1 MSDFTRPVEDLSGE
15 AKEYIDLRLDE
26 LKLRTVRGLSITLT
40 KLVGLFL
47 MLGVLTALLLV
58 LSFACVLLLGELMG
72 SYAGAA
78 FIVAGVLLVGFV
90 LLVVFRDRLFKNT
103 FVPLFVKLFFPS
115 KEDEA

>member
-1 MSDFTRPVEDLSGE
+1 MSEFTRPVEELSGE
-15 AKEYIDLRLDE
+15 AKQYVDLRLDE
-26 LKLRTVRGLSITLT
+26 LKLRTARGLSITLT

-58 LSFACVLLLGELMG
+58 LSFACVLLLGELLG

-78 FIVAGVLLVGFV
+78 FIVAGVLLVGFI
-90 LLVVFRDRLFKNT
+90 LLWVYRERLFKNT

-115 KEDEA
+115 QDDEA